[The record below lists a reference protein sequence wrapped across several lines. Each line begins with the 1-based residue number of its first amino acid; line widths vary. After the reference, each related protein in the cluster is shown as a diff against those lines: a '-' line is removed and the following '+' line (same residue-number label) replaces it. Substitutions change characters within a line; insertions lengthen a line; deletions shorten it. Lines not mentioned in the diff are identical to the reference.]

1 MHTEQKRIQSS
12 LVREVLSWQLG
23 CALATLG
30 KRVGGGR
37 REILTCR
44 NFMHHA
50 VQPPLNW
57 SAIGRQWRQRSRQY
71 GSQLPRP
78 SPRYTALNFVKGTL
92 YLVCLWWMNSESRC
106 GASAGASHAEE
117 DERTKDYVRTTRGGF
132 IVRGGTDSRKERAV
146 LRKMI
151 RRFFLSYHSPGKVK
165 AGVMLSWEN

>member
-1 MHTEQKRIQSS
+1 MLHACRAKKNPVKFGEGSS
-12 LVREVLSWQLG
+12 KVLLWQLG

-57 SAIGRQWRQRSRQY
+57 SAIGRQWRPRSRQY

-92 YLVCLWWMNSESRC
+92 YSISLDNRSM
-106 GASAGASHAEE
+106 
-117 DERTKDYVRTTRGGF
+117 
-132 IVRGGTDSRKERAV
+132 V
-146 LRKMI
+146 LDLR
-151 RRFFLSYHSPGKVK
+151 
-165 AGVMLSWEN
+165 N

>member
-1 MHTEQKRIQSS
+1 MPKFNFISSQFLQLNIWITLHVICIQSKKES
-12 LVREVLSWQLG
+12 SRLVREVLSWQLG

-78 SPRYTALNFVKGTL
+78 SPRYTVLNFVKGTL
-92 YLVCLWWMNSESRC
+92 YLKFV
-106 GASAGASHAEE
+106 
-117 DERTKDYVRTTRGGF
+117 Y
-132 IVRGGTDSRKERAV
+132 GTIHKGRPQNFRV
-146 LRKMI
+146 LRPPPP
-151 RRFFLSYHSPGKVK
+151 LS
-165 AGVMLSWEN
+165 AFWLDL